1 MPPCQYCQAE
11 FERPRD
17 LTRHQKTARYCLAI
31 QKDQGL
37 TVPEPSHKC
46 KCGETFHLKH
56 HLTQHHHSCAI
67 MTQIN
72 NGTINNTTNNTVN
85 VNINVFGS
93 TASSLTPELIAEK
106 VREVLSYEA
115 VEEGVAK
122 MTEEVAPTLF
132 VNEKGNSLI

>member
-1 MPPCQYCQAE
+1 
-11 FERPRD
+11 
-17 LTRHQKTARYCLAI
+17 
-31 QKDQGL
+31 
-37 TVPEPSHKC
+37 
-46 KCGETFHLKH
+46 
-56 HLTQHHHSCAI
+56 